1 MREDYVL
8 AKIKDLL
15 TDRGW
20 TLYRLSKESGISYS
34 TLNNTFHRNNV
45 PSISTLLH
53 VCEGFGMTMA
63 EFFNEGG
70 TVVKQLTTTDQQL
83 LIDFHS
89 LKREDKR
96 LVSAYM
102 QGLLKSPSA
111 PYPTEADQAE
121 TANQT
126 YSGELSD

>member
-53 VCEGFGMTMA
+53 VCEGFGITMA
-63 EFFNEGG
+63 EFFDEGG
-70 TVVKQLTTTDQQL
+70 AVVKHLTTADQEL
-83 LIDFHS
+83 LVDFHS
-89 LKREDKR
+89 LQRDDKR

-102 QGLLKSPSA
+102 QGLLKAPSVSC
-111 PYPTEADQAE
+111 PTEDTQV
-121 TANQT
+121 
-126 YSGELSD
+126 

>member
-8 AKIKDLL
+8 QKIKQLL

-20 TLYRLSKESGISYS
+20 TLYRLAKESGISYS

-63 EFFNEGG
+63 EFFDEGA
-70 TVVKQLTTTDQQL
+70 TVLKQLTDSDQQL
-83 LIDFHS
+83 LMDFHS
-89 LKREDKR
+89 LQREDKR

-102 QGLLKSPSA
+102 QGLLKSASCPNMENDM
-111 PYPTEADQAE
+111 TNNLEQDTADE
-121 TANQT
+121 M
-126 YSGELSD
+126 

>member
-8 AKIKDLL
+8 QKIKQLL

-20 TLYRLSKESGISYS
+20 TLYRLAKESGISYS

-63 EFFNEGG
+63 EFFDEGA
-70 TVVKQLTTTDQQL
+70 TVLKQLTDSDQQL
-83 LIDFHS
+83 LMDFHS
-89 LKREDKR
+89 LQREDKR

-102 QGLLKSPSA
+102 QGLLKSASCLNMENDM
-111 PYPTEADQAE
+111 TNNLEQDTADE
-121 TANQT
+121 M
-126 YSGELSD
+126 